1 MKHLTSDQLN
11 DFVHRELSPANDAV
25 VHAHLA
31 DCGICRAEYDT
42 EIALGEAL
50 RAAAAA
56 DEREM
61 PSVVKAV
68 VWERVRELPPSP
80 MLRFSA
86 WMRPLV
92 ALPVAAAL
100 VIGVWFTSPYAPHG
114 ARPTVDAAYYLEA
127 HAAQSDGSLLS
138 EPASASTLETSM
150 TDGNGAVPATLAEA
164 VDAVR

>member
-1 MKHLTSDQLN
+1 MNHLTPELLT
-11 DFVHRELSPANDAV
+11 DFVHRELSPASDAL

-50 RAAAAA
+50 RSAATAE
-56 DEREM
+56 EREM
-61 PSVVKAV
+61 PSIVKAV

-80 MLRFSA
+80 MLRLST
-86 WMRPLV
+86 WLRPLV

-100 VIGVWFTSPYAPHG
+100 ALGVWFASPYAPHG
-114 ARPTVDAAYYLEA
+114 VHPTVDAAYYLEA

-138 EPASASTLETSM
+138 EPTNDSTLETSM
-150 TDGNGAVPATLAEA
+150 MDGNGAVPATLAEA